1 MEESV
6 SLPAIRVPPG
16 SHAASVSL
24 KKKRNVL
31 FASKSSTN
39 THLPDITPQK
49 HKTKKKRKAE
59 KSKRPSEGDS
69 QSHART
75 TPRSPCSSTSPL
87 KVSIKKVSTAKLRT
101 KRMSKSR
108 IADLSSLC
116 IRDHLHTNSKEDS
129 NRDLVKFWLGCIML
143 MSRSR
148 FFHIMSKPNPYNSP
162 QAIALM
168 RQKVV
173 MSKRILKVL
182 REQSSW
188 FLRRIARR
196 VIILRKHGWR
206 LLLFWRCYK
215 RKKAA
220 ILIRQLFQDFYLFR
234 LPYIMLRYRANA
246 VHLQRYVRA
255 FVVTTKVRVMALSM
269 RWKQI
274 EDDMR
279 ANLIPRLLDQR
290 HREVV
295 QQKLLQASEENMKWK
310 RVKLDGAIFPQL
322 AERVNRATYATV
334 KLNQCINDSEKR
346 ISGYQRKVMQSDIFN
361 PEVEDMRRQR
371 MQDRLNKQ
379 TAHRRAIDR
388 TSRGPSRK
396 VKAKKASKYDPVD
409 LGLKPS
415 PPLSQRAKEKII
427 YHFLFE
433 ARRLYKEIE
442 MERKIIRE
450 KKKLV
455 GLSVE
460 EVKDM
465 LSSKRAVDKFAELLC
480 AQDLKSKSTTM
491 LVYTG
496 QTAENFRSLV
506 EFHLKKE
513 IGFI

>member
-1 MEESV
+1 
-6 SLPAIRVPPG
+6 
-16 SHAASVSL
+16 
-24 KKKRNVL
+24 
-31 FASKSSTN
+31 
-39 THLPDITPQK
+39 
-49 HKTKKKRKAE
+49 
-59 KSKRPSEGDS
+59 
-69 QSHART
+69 
-75 TPRSPCSSTSPL
+75 
-87 KVSIKKVSTAKLRT
+87 
-101 KRMSKSR
+101 
-108 IADLSSLC
+108 
-116 IRDHLHTNSKEDS
+116 
-129 NRDLVKFWLGCIML
+129 
-143 MSRSR
+143 
-148 FFHIMSKPNPYNSP
+148 MSKPNPYNSP